1 MVIHEKHA
9 NVLQYKE
16 SKHFLIFKKHGPIF
30 DIFDLISIFFVV
42 HNQYYW
48 RVDITVKSILQTWF
62 DLQVMKWKP
71 RHNITH
77 HFSVALQFE
86 MHLSWV
92 RISKRLQS
100 CVLLGPTPSIR
111 PSNTFSQ
118 TISFCISDKI
128 LLCYTLLQH
137 CMYHVTM
144 LQKLSKC
151 EVKAWLCWKLIITQ
165 ILREIKFWWIQ
176 VVKECHFWTVRIHQ
190 KLISRK
196 IRDAVEWLDFN

>member
-1 MVIHEKHA
+1 
-9 NVLQYKE
+9 
-16 SKHFLIFKKHGPIF
+16 
-30 DIFDLISIFFVV
+30 
-42 HNQYYW
+42 
-48 RVDITVKSILQTWF
+48 
-62 DLQVMKWKP
+62 MKWKP

-100 CVLLGPTPSIR
+100 CVLLGPSSIR

-128 LLCYTLLQH
+128 HLCYTLLQH
-137 CMYHVTM
+137 CMYHVTK

-151 EVKAWLCWKLIITQ
+151 EVKAWLCRNLIIWLPFRFYVKSKLGEFKQ
-165 ILREIKFWWIQ
+165 SKNVIFGNFGHSDLWILINLGPESCANLLKTKFRPSEIAKNDIFGLFEI
-176 VVKECHFWTVRIHQ
+176 CRN
-190 KLISRK
+190 LISCK
-196 IRDAVEWLDFN
+196 IWVAVKLSNFIKVNP

>member
-100 CVLLGPTPSIR
+100 CVLLGPSSIR

-128 LLCYTLLQH
+128 HLCYTLLQH
-137 CMYHVTM
+137 CMYHVTK

-151 EVKAWLCWKLIITQ
+151 EVKAWLCCYFIILPPLQSDYMWNLI
-165 ILREIKFWWIQ
+165 L
-176 VVKECHFWTVRIHQ
+176 
-190 KLISRK
+190 
-196 IRDAVEWLDFN
+196 AN